1 MSRRSA
7 GLLVYRVVGPRA
19 GRGIEVLLVH
29 PGGPLWANRDAGAWS
44 LPKGEY
50 LSDEDPW
57 ATAQREFREELGLA
71 PPDGPALDLG
81 TVTQSGG
88 KQVRAW
94 AVRGDLDVSS
104 IESNTFEM
112 EWPPRSGATRS
123 FPEVDRAEW
132 FTTVVAPSKLVAA
145 QAAFVPRL
153 VDLLAGDP
161 LSDRP

>member
-1 MSRRSA
+1 MPRQSA
-7 GLLVYRVVGPRA
+7 GLLVYRLVGSTA
-19 GRGIEVLLVH
+19 GPGIEVLLVH
-29 PGGPLWANRDAGAWS
+29 PGGPFWANRDAGAWS

-50 LSDEDPW
+50 LSGEDPW

-71 PPDGPALDLG
+71 PPDGPSLDLG

-94 AVRGDLDVSS
+94 AIQGDLDVSR

-112 EWPPRSGATRS
+112 EWPPRSGAIQS

-132 FTTVVAPSKLVAA
+132 FTAVVAPSKLVAA
-145 QAAFVPRL
+145 QTAFVARL
-153 VDLLAGDP
+153 VDLLAGEA